1 MEKHKTGTS
10 CLLKGALSPEHR
22 GDRDTIRVQP
32 PDGPNW
38 AVPEASPQETGGQLG
53 ARGRPQRR
61 EGRWRTQALRNR
73 CPGFWG
79 RPQWNTPPPPGVSA
93 LTRSVRAHPGGSD
106 GLLEAAGRRAF
117 HSRPTP
123 DLQKLTLSGRVAV
136 WGLWVLCPRPREKT
150 SIGLARCSSH
160 LFLCPPGAWRAA
172 LLPRN
177 HKARAAEALG
187 SCRGGT
193 GKPPASP

>member
-1 MEKHKTGTS
+1 MAQTG
-10 CLLKGALSPEHR
+10 LYLKL
-22 GDRDTIRVQP
+22 
-32 PDGPNW
+32 
-38 AVPEASPQETGGQLG
+38 VPEKREDSWVPEEGLRGEKAGGERRPSETAALAFGGGHNGTL
-53 ARGRPQRR
+53 
-61 EGRWRTQALRNR
+61 
-73 CPGFWG
+73 
-79 RPQWNTPPPPGVSA
+79 PPPPRVSA